1 MSVPRKSISRK
12 YEVKESPFGLCR
24 AEYSH
29 LTSLNIRMIKTS
41 NNVMRLIQQI
51 DDKLHSD
58 KSTDIGEGVDDNSN
72 NDGSLKKLLIS

>member
-1 MSVPRKSISRK
+1 
-12 YEVKESPFGLCR
+12 
-24 AEYSH
+24 
-29 LTSLNIRMIKTS
+29 MIKTS

-58 KSTDIGEGVDDNSN
+58 KSTDIGDGVDDNSN